1 MNNINNTTRLIKT
14 ANSHLILN
22 VIRKADAVTV
32 EDLVRTTHLSR
43 PTVLNIIDDL
53 FQRNIIDRA
62 GYAESNV
69 GRQPV
74 LYALDNHTHFAI
86 GIDFEFPPIH
96 LVITDLSG
104 TIRYEKRWDCSFSM
118 KKEDIIQLM
127 IENIKA
133 GMDALEITCNN
144 IIGIGLGIPGTVNTD
159 QNTSEIIS
167 RIPEWN
173 KTPLSEILNQH
184 FPVPI
189 YVRNDAHLMSLA
201 VQSNPLLNTQD
212 FMYIAYRTGI
222 GMAVVRDGKLYEGRY
237 GNSGYIGH
245 TTVDINGDLCVCGNR
260 GCLETFASKRTIENK
275 YAQVKSLDTRV
286 DFDTLLHLADSGD
299 PIAIDV
305 LTNAA
310 MYFGLTIA
318 NCVKILDMPTVII
331 DDLNCDKNH
340 IFVQAI
346 EQTVQQYC
354 GESYST
360 HPIKIIPRSHPQDEY
375 ALGAALFILDTF
387 FQEPKLKLSV

>member
-1 MNNINNTTRLIKT
+1 MNNVNNTTRLIKT

-22 VIRKADAVTV
+22 VIRKASAVTV

-53 FQRNIIDRA
+53 FQRNIIDRI

-74 LYALDNHTHFAI
+74 LYALDKNTHFAI

-104 TIRYEKRWDCSFSM
+104 AIRCEKNWNCSYSM
-118 KKEDIIQLM
+118 DKEDIIQLM
-127 IENIKA
+127 IKNIRQA
-133 GMDALEITCNN
+133 MDDLQITYDN

-159 QNTSEIIS
+159 RNTSEIIS

-173 KTPLSEILNQH
+173 KTPLSEILSRH

-189 YVRNDAHLMSLA
+189 YVRNDAHLMSLS
-201 VQSNPLLNTQD
+201 VQANPALAMDD

-222 GMAVVRDGKLYEGRY
+222 GMAVIRNGKLYEGRY

-245 TTVDINGDLCVCGNR
+245 TTIDINGDLCTCGNR
-260 GCLETFASKRTIENK
+260 GCLETFASKMTIENK
-275 YAQVKSLDTRV
+275 YVQAKNLDKRI
-286 DFDTLLHLADSGD
+286 DFDSILHLADEGD
-299 PIAIDV
+299 SIAINI
-305 LTNAA
+305 LGYAGK
-310 MYFGLTIA
+310 YFGLAIA

-331 DDLNCDKNH
+331 DDLNCSEEH
-340 IFVQAI
+340 VFVRTI
-346 EQTVQQYC
+346 EQTVKQYC
-354 GESYST
+354 SSYSMK
-360 HPIKIIPRSHPQDEY
+360 PIKIIPRQLPKEEY
-375 ALGAALFILDTF
+375 ALGAAVFILDTF
-387 FQEPKLKLSV
+387 FQEPKLKLSI